1 MLRSKPVA
9 VRKTGPMTPNK
20 NLVIDVGMH
29 NGNDTAYYLHK
40 GYRVVA
46 IEANPRLVA
55 LGEQR
60 FADAIRTDRL
70 RILPVGIAAERG
82 EAEFYIAPDLDVL
95 SSFHLDLVQRA
106 DTPIERVRV
115 PCLPISD
122 VLAAHGVPW
131 YLKVDI
137 EGNDSLCVTG
147 LTGGST
153 PAYLSI
159 ELDLRRGD
167 ADLRALKELG
177 YTGFKCIRQND
188 LREITPAN
196 LPRQIALRRRA
207 AAAGLWGTVNR
218 VIRGIDHGRQTRRDR
233 DWRFPSGSSGAFGA
247 GLPGPW
253 LDAATVLDLWT
264 RLRDADQ
271 ELAAGWRSEWF
282 DVHAALAR
290 V

>member
-1 MLRSKPVA
+1 
-9 VRKTGPMTPNK
+9 MTPNK
-20 NLVIDVGMH
+20 TLVIDVGMH
-29 NGNDTAYYLHK
+29 NGNDTAYYLHQ

-55 LGEQR
+55 QGEQR
-60 FADAIRTDRL
+60 FADALRSGRL
-70 RILPVGIAAERG
+70 RILPVGIAAEQG
-82 EAEFYIAPDLDVL
+82 EAEFYIASDLDVL

-106 DTPIERVRV
+106 DTPIERVQV
-115 PCLPISD
+115 PCLPIGA
-122 VLAAHGVPW
+122 VLAEHGVPW

-147 LTGGST
+147 LAAGST

-167 ADLRALKELG
+167 ADLRALGELG

-188 LREITPAN
+188 LREITTAN

-207 AAAGLWGTVNR
+207 AAAGLWGRVNR
-218 VIRGIDHGRQTRRDR
+218 VVRGIDHGLQPRRCG
-233 DWRFPSGSSGAFGA
+233 DWRFPAGSSGAFGA
-247 GLPGPW
+247 DLPGPW
-253 LDAATVLDLWT
+253 LDVKTLLDLWAQ
-264 RLRDADQ
+264 LRAADQ

-282 DVHAALAR
+282 DVHAALPPQR
-290 V
+290 VSV